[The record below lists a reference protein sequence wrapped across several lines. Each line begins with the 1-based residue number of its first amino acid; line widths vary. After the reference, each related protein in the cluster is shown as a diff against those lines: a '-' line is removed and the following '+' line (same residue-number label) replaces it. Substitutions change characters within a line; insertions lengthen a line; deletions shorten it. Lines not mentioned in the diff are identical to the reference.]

1 PLRALHQPPGDRQRI
16 LRAQRSHRPAAPL
29 RGAGTR
35 ASAGRRGGALDGR
48 RLRPR
53 PRVRHAPHRGGRY
66 RDRSPHHALHRLRLH
81 PRRDPLSPSPPR
93 TAPRRPGGSR
103 RGGGKRRGRSRG
115 RMSRRGAPFEL
126 FLSLRY
132 LRARGQ
138 RANLSLFVWIGVG
151 GVFLGVSAL
160 IVVLAVMTGF
170 QDGIKERIIAANPH
184 ILLLDSGGKGVA
196 DAAEIASKVRGV
208 SGGKSATPF
217 VVQQALFTG
226 QGRGAAGG
234 GLPGG
239 RVASRAVRGGVDL
252 AAPSVRAELASEVKA
267 GSLDPLLRKSG
278 EPALLLGRELGRTL
292 GLVPGDVVTVI
303 SPQGAMTAVGLVPKM
318 RRFEVAGYVEVGLYE
333 YDASLAYTSL
343 EAAQEFAGL
352 GDKVSGIE
360 VKPDDPFDAKSVGRR
375 LIMVAGPGL
384 WVRDWMG
391 MNRNLFAALQLEKLA
406 LFVIVTIIVLVA
418 GFAIIGHL
426 VLLVAEK
433 RKEIGILK
441 AMGAS

>member
-1 PLRALHQPPGDRQRI
+1 MSG
-16 LRAQRSHRPAAPL
+16 
-29 RGAGTR
+29 RG
-35 ASAGRRGGALDGR
+35 
-48 RLRPR
+48 
-53 PRVRHAPHRGGRY
+53 
-66 RDRSPHHALHRLRLH
+66 
-81 PRRDPLSPSPPR
+81 
-93 TAPRRPGGSR
+93 
-103 RGGGKRRGRSRG
+103 
-115 RMSRRGAPFEL
+115 MPFEL

-170 QDGIKERIIAANPH
+170 QDGIKDRIIAANPH
-184 ILLLDSGGKGVA
+184 ILLLDSGGRGVV
-196 DAAEIASKVRGV
+196 DATAVATKVRGLPGV
-208 SGGKSATPF
+208 RSATPF

-226 QGRGAAGG
+226 QGRGATG
-234 GLPGG
+234 GLL
-239 RVASRAVRGGVDL
+239 RGVDL
-252 AAPSVRAELASEVKA
+252 ASPSVRAELASEVKS
-267 GSLDPLLRKSG
+267 GSLGPLLRTSG
-278 EPALLLGRELGRTL
+278 EPALLLGRELARTL
-292 GLVPGDVVTVI
+292 GAVPGDFVTLI

-343 EAAQEFAGL
+343 AAAQEFAGL
-352 GDKVSGIE
+352 GDRVSGVE
-360 VKPDDPFDAKSVGRR
+360 VKLNDPFDAKSVGRR
-375 LIMVAGPGL
+375 IVAVAGPGL

-441 AMGAS
+441 AMGASAGSIGGVFLVAGMLIGVVGTVAGSLFGLALIWVQNTYKIIHLAGDVYQIDHLPMKLTWLDFGLVTSATLLISFLATLSPARRAARLDPVEVLRYE